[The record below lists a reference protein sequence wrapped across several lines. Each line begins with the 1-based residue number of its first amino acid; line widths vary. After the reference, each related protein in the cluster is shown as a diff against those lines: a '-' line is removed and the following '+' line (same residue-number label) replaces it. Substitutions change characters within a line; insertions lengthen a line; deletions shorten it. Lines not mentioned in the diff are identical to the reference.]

1 MPRAAERRRFAR
13 AVKAAADRMVA
24 AAALVVAAPVLALVA
39 AAVRVGF
46 GRPVLFRQVRP
57 GLGGRPFA
65 LVKFRTM
72 RDGPGGDGERLT
84 RLGRFLRSCSLDEL
98 PELWNVMRGD
108 MSLVGPRP
116 LLTQYLE
123 RYTPEQSRRHEVRP
137 GITGWAQVHG
147 RNAVS
152 WDERLALDVW
162 YVDHWSLA
170 LDARILARTL
180 WTVASRRG
188 ITAAGSDSMPEFR
201 GSVVSP

>member
-1 MPRAAERRRFAR
+1 MPPAVERHRFAR
-13 AVKAAADRMVA
+13 AVKAVADRAIA
-24 AAALVVAAPVLALVA
+24 AAALVLAAPVLALVA
-39 AAVRVGF
+39 VAVRTGL
-46 GRPVLFRQVRP
+46 GRPVLFRQTRP
-57 GLGGRPFA
+57 GLGARPFV

-72 RDGPGGDGERLT
+72 RVGAGGDGERLT

-98 PELWNVMRGD
+98 PELWNVVRGE

-116 LLTQYLE
+116 LLTQYLD

-137 GITGWAQVHG
+137 GLTGWAQVHG

-170 LDARILARTL
+170 LDAQILARTL
-180 WTVASRRG
+180 WTVLSRRG